1 MKEIKINFEDI
12 IVFIDLPFKDY
23 FLFTYILNIRNSKIL
38 TKINYNVVI
47 EEINFTDN
55 FLSNI
60 IKNKLNEK
68 Y

>member
-1 MKEIKINFEDI
+1 MKEIKMNFEEF
-12 IVFIDLPFKDY
+12 IVFIDISFKNY
-23 FLFTYILNIRNSKIL
+23 GFFCFILDIRNSNFTLKE
-38 TKINYNVVI
+38 NNVVI
-47 EEINFTDN
+47 KEINYVEN

>member
-12 IVFIDLPFKDY
+12 IVFIDTSFKNY
-23 FLFTYILNIRNSKIL
+23 GFFCFILDIRNSKIL